1 MPRNNRSTKEIR
13 MLQKLSKI
21 IKFKASKG
29 LEGHW
34 MNNSSTT
41 SKQFSR
47 KSVMINVLFIMSS
60 AYCSHSV
67 VFMFYVGV
75 LNGFPLEMLSIWIIQ
90 RWRGFITRR
99 TISGI

>member
-1 MPRNNRSTKEIR
+1 MIIIVLNRMVTCEFI
-13 MLQKLSKI
+13 LSRVVRRLVQL
-21 IKFKASKG
+21 SCS
-29 LEGHW
+29 L
-34 MNNSSTT
+34 
-41 SKQFSR
+41 
-47 KSVMINVLFIMSS
+47 NVLFIMSS

>member
-1 MPRNNRSTKEIR
+1 
-13 MLQKLSKI
+13 
-21 IKFKASKG
+21 
-29 LEGHW
+29 
-34 MNNSSTT
+34 MNNSSAT
-41 SKQFSR
+41 SKQVSR
-47 KSVMINVLFIMSS
+47 KCVIVNVLFIMSS

-75 LNGFPLEMLSIWIIQ
+75 LNSFPLKMLSIWIIH